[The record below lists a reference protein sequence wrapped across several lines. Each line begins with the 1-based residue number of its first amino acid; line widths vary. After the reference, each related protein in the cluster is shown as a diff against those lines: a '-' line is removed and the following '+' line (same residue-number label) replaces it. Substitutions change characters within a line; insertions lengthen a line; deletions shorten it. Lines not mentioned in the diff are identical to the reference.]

1 MGGKRKGG
9 TGRKREEESAAEE
22 EGCFS
27 SLIRNHC
34 MSRGSNEIAAIKM
47 MPVYM
52 PRVLGSRKGREY
64 KASSGFVRRGIRYT
78 IRPFRITFFKVFSQ
92 LIQLTILTDKK
103 AINFVQVNLIIKIM
117 C

>member
-1 MGGKRKGG
+1 MR
-9 TGRKREEESAAEE
+9 RLAAEE

-52 PRVLGSRKGREY
+52 PRVLGSREGREY
-64 KASSGFVRRGIRYT
+64 KASSGFVHRRGTRYVALHVASSLSLFVFLFPLV
-78 IRPFRITFFKVFSQ
+78 PF
-92 LIQLTILTDKK
+92 
-103 AINFVQVNLIIKIM
+103 N
-117 C
+117 

>member
-1 MGGKRKGG
+1 MRVGGKRKGG
-9 TGRKREEESAAEE
+9 PGRKREEGPATEE

-52 PRVLGSRKGREY
+52 PRVLGSRKGRGY

-78 IRPFRITFFKVFSQ
+78 IRLFRIIFLKNLF
-92 LIQLTILTDKK
+92 LINPVYGTY
-103 AINFVQVNLIIKIM
+103 
-117 C
+117 

>member
-1 MGGKRKGG
+1 MKRWRLGEGGREKEGRPGEEVEKGP
-9 TGRKREEESAAEE
+9 AAEEE

-52 PRVLGSRKGREY
+52 PRVLGSRKGRGY
-64 KASSGFVRRGIRYT
+64 KTSSESVRRDI
-78 IRPFRITFFKVFSQ
+78 
-92 LIQLTILTDKK
+92 
-103 AINFVQVNLIIKIM
+103 
-117 C
+117 

>member
-1 MGGKRKGG
+1 MEGGKRKGEKG
-9 TGRKREEESAAEE
+9 SAAEE

-52 PRVLGSRKGREY
+52 PRVLGNRGGRGY
-64 KASSGFVRRGIRYT
+64 KASSEFARSGARYT
-78 IRPFRITFFKVFSQ
+78 IHRP
-92 LIQLTILTDKK
+92 
-103 AINFVQVNLIIKIM
+103 A
-117 C
+117 